1 MDFEAWTSQPTVF
14 GEEVVDVG
22 RNLAAR
28 HFLEGW
34 FQLDADVALVGGNL
48 SLEQGRQLVTMAA
61 LCGGPFLAGDDL
73 AALSPERRELLTN
86 PEVLALVGEGSA
98 VPDWEPNDDDLP
110 PARWRRGD
118 VLALFNWT
126 GDDVEMS
133 VRDAGVTSARDVWA
147 RSELSGFS
155 DETPLLVPAQGVRLV
170 RLGRG

>member
-1 MDFEAWTSQPTVF
+1 
-14 GEEVVDVG
+14 
-22 RNLAAR
+22 
-28 HFLEGW
+28 
-34 FQLDADVALVGGNL
+34 
-48 SLEQGRQLVTMAA
+48 
-61 LCGGPFLAGDDL
+61 
-73 AALSPERRELLTN
+73 
-86 PEVLALVGEGSA
+86 

-133 VRDAGVTSARDVWA
+133 VRDAGVTSARDLWA

-155 DETPLLVPAQGVRLV
+155 GETSLLVPAQGVRLV